1 MTPENEVRVLELLE
15 TTARNSRKTLVM
27 LTIIITVWLFVV
39 CVTVFSALFNIIT
52 NNTRHYW

>member
-52 NNTRHYW
+52 NNTRHY